1 MKVVIIEDQAEIV
14 EAVSMC
20 FEMRWPDTTVLS
32 TGEGNKGLELIEA
45 ELPDVV
51 ILDLGLPDIDGF
63 ELLRQ
68 VRRFFDMPII
78 ILTIR
83 NQKMDIVKGL
93 ELGAD
98 DYITK
103 PFDHIEF
110 LARVKALL
118 RRTSMP
124 QLKGN
129 IKPFQSGKLRIDFD
143 TREVSLGGEKVT
155 LTPIEYNLLQHLA
168 KNAGHVMPHHTLLEK
183 VWGAEY
189 TNATDYLKV
198 YVQRLRAKLYDNLSA
213 PQLILTERRVGYKLV
228 KSG

>member
-1 MKVVIIEDQAEIV
+1 MKAVIIEDQAETV
-14 EAVSMC
+14 EAISMC
-20 FEMRWPDTTVLS
+20 FELRWPDATVLS
-32 TGEGNKGLELIEA
+32 TGKGNKGLELIEA
-45 ELPDVV
+45 ELPDIVT
-51 ILDLGLPDIDGF
+51 LDLELPDIDGF

-68 VRRFFDMPII
+68 VRRSFDMPII
-78 ILTIR
+78 IVTVR

-110 LARVKALL
+110 LARVKAVL

-124 QLKGN
+124 QLRKN
-129 IKPFQSGKLRIDFD
+129 AEPFQSGKLRIDFD
-143 TREVSLGGEKVT
+143 SREVSLGGKKVT
-155 LTPIEYNLLQHLA
+155 LTPIEYNLLHYLA
-168 KNAGHVMPHHTLLEK
+168 KNAGHIMPHHALLEK
-183 VWGAEY
+183 VWGTEY

-198 YVQRLRAKLYDNLSA
+198 YVQRLRAKLCDNLSV

>member
-1 MKVVIIEDQAEIV
+1 MKVVIIDDQAEIV
-14 EAVSMC
+14 ESVSMC
-20 FEMRWPDTTVLS
+20 FELRWPDTTVLS

-51 ILDLGLPDIDGF
+51 ILDLELPDIDGF
-63 ELLRQ
+63 EVLRQ
-68 VRRFFDMPII
+68 IRLSFDMPII
-78 ILTIR
+78 IVTVR

-110 LARVKALL
+110 LARVKAVL

-129 IKPFQSGKLRIDFD
+129 NEPFQSGKLRIDFD
-143 TREVSLGGEKVT
+143 SREVSLGGEKVT
-155 LTPIEYNLLQHLA
+155 LTPIEFNLLHYLA
-168 KNAGHVMPHHTLLEK
+168 KNAGHIMPHHTLLEK
-183 VWGAEY
+183 VWGTEY

-198 YVQRLRAKLYDNLSA
+198 YVQRLRAKLCDNLSA

>member
-1 MKVVIIEDQAEIV
+1 MKAVIIEDQAETV
-14 EAVSMC
+14 EAISMC
-20 FEMRWPDTTVLS
+20 FELRWPDATVLS
-32 TGEGNKGLELIEA
+32 TGKGNKGLELIEA
-45 ELPDVV
+45 ELPDIVT
-51 ILDLGLPDIDGF
+51 LDLELPDIDGF

-68 VRRFFDMPII
+68 VRRSFDMPII
-78 ILTIR
+78 IVTAR

-110 LARVKALL
+110 LARVKAVL

-124 QLKGN
+124 QLRKN
-129 IKPFQSGKLRIDFD
+129 AEPFQSGKLQIDFD
-143 TREVSLGGEKVT
+143 SREVSLGGKKVT
-155 LTPIEYNLLQHLA
+155 LTPIEYNLLHYLA
-168 KNAGHVMPHHTLLEK
+168 KNAGHIMPHHALLEK
-183 VWGAEY
+183 VWGTEY

-198 YVQRLRAKLYDNLSA
+198 YVQRLRAKLCDNLSV

>member
-1 MKVVIIEDQAEIV
+1 MKAVIIEDQAETV
-14 EAVSMC
+14 EAISMC
-20 FEMRWPDTTVLS
+20 FELRWPDATVLS
-32 TGEGNKGLELIEA
+32 TGKGNKGLELIEA
-45 ELPDVV
+45 ELPDIVT
-51 ILDLGLPDIDGF
+51 LDLELPDIDGF

-68 VRRFFDMPII
+68 VRRSFDMPII
-78 ILTIR
+78 IVTVR
-83 NQKMDIVKGL
+83 NQKIDIVKGL

-110 LARVKALL
+110 LARVKAVL

-124 QLKGN
+124 QLRKN
-129 IKPFQSGKLRIDFD
+129 AEPFQSGKLRIDFD
-143 TREVSLGGEKVT
+143 SREVSLGGKKVT
-155 LTPIEYNLLQHLA
+155 LTPIEYNLLHYLA
-168 KNAGHVMPHHTLLEK
+168 KNAGHIMPHHALLEK
-183 VWGAEY
+183 VWGTEY

-198 YVQRLRAKLYDNLSA
+198 YVQRLRAKLCDNLSV

>member
-1 MKVVIIEDQAEIV
+1 MKVVIIEDQGEIV

-20 FEMRWPDTTVLS
+20 FELRWPDVTVLS

-45 ELPDVV
+45 ESPDVV

-68 VRRFFDMPII
+68 VRQFSDMPII
-78 ILTIR
+78 IVTVR

-110 LARVKALL
+110 LARVKAVL

-124 QLKGN
+124 QLKAN
-129 IKPFQSGKLRIDFD
+129 TEPFQSGKLRIDFD
-143 TREVSLGGEKVT
+143 TREVSLDGEKVT

-198 YVQRLRAKLYDNLSA
+198 YIQRLRAKLCDNLSA

>member
-1 MKVVIIEDQAEIV
+1 MKAVIIEDQAETV
-14 EAVSMC
+14 EAISMC
-20 FEMRWPDTTVLS
+20 FELRWPDATVLS
-32 TGEGNKGLELIEA
+32 TGKGNKGLELIEA
-45 ELPDVV
+45 ELPDIVT
-51 ILDLGLPDIDGF
+51 LDLELPDIDGF

-68 VRRFFDMPII
+68 VRRSFDMPII
-78 ILTIR
+78 IVTAR

-110 LARVKALL
+110 LARVKAVL

-124 QLKGN
+124 QLRKN
-129 IKPFQSGKLRIDFD
+129 AEPFQSGKLRIDFD
-143 TREVSLGGEKVT
+143 SREVSLGGKKVT
-155 LTPIEYNLLQHLA
+155 LTPIEYNLLHYLA
-168 KNAGHVMPHHTLLEK
+168 KNAGHIMPHHALLEK
-183 VWGAEY
+183 VWGTEY

-198 YVQRLRAKLYDNLSA
+198 YVQRLRAKLCDNLSV

>member
-20 FEMRWPDTTVLS
+20 FELRWPDATILS
-32 TGEGNKGLELIEA
+32 TGEGIKGLELIEA

-51 ILDLGLPDIDGF
+51 ILDLGLPDIEGC
-63 ELLRQ
+63 EVLRQ
-68 VRRFFDMPII
+68 IHLFSDVPII
-78 ILTIR
+78 VLTIR

-110 LARVKALL
+110 LARVKAVL

-124 QLKGN
+124 QLKRN
-129 IKPFQSGKLRIDFD
+129 TAPFQSGKLRIDFD
-143 TREVSLGGEKVT
+143 TREVSLSGEKVK
-155 LTPIEYNLLQHLA
+155 LTPIEYNLLRHLA
-168 KNAGHVMPHHTLLEK
+168 KNAGHVVSHQTLLEK

-198 YVQRLRAKLYDNLSA
+198 YIQRLRAKLFDNLSA
-213 PQLILTERRVGYKLV
+213 PDLILTERRVGYKLV
-228 KSG
+228 KSS

>member
-1 MKVVIIEDQAEIV
+1 MKVVIIEDQGEIV

-20 FEMRWPDTTVLS
+20 FELRWPDVTILS

-68 VRRFFDMPII
+68 VRQFSDMPII
-78 ILTIR
+78 IVTVR

-110 LARVKALL
+110 LARVKAVL

-124 QLKGN
+124 QLKAN
-129 IKPFQSGKLRIDFD
+129 TEPFQSGKLRIDFD
-143 TREVSLGGEKVT
+143 TREVSLDGEKVT

-189 TNATDYLKV
+189 TTATDYLKV
-198 YVQRLRAKLYDNLSA
+198 YIQRLRAKLCDNLSA

>member
-1 MKVVIIEDQAEIV
+1 MKVVIIEDQAELV

-20 FEMRWPDTTVLS
+20 FELRWPDVIILS
-32 TGEGNKGLELIEA
+32 TGEGIKGLELIEA
-45 ELPDVV
+45 ESPDVV

-63 ELLRQ
+63 EVLRQ
-68 VRRFFDMPII
+68 IHLFSDVPII
-78 ILTIR
+78 VLTVR
-83 NQKMDIVKGL
+83 NQKMDIVRGL

-110 LARVKALL
+110 LARVKAVL

-124 QLKGN
+124 QLKRN
-129 IKPFQSGKLRIDFD
+129 TEPFQSGKLRIDFD
-143 TREVSLGGEKVT
+143 TQEVSLGGEKMK

-168 KNAGHVMPHHTLLEK
+168 KNAGHVISHHALLDR
-183 VWGAEY
+183 VWGVEY

-198 YVQRLRAKLYDNLSA
+198 YIQRLRAKLCDNLSA
-213 PQLILTERRVGYKLV
+213 PELIVTEWRVGYKLA
-228 KSG
+228 KSS

>member
-20 FEMRWPDTTVLS
+20 FELRWPDTTVLS

-45 ELPDVV
+45 EFPDVV

-83 NQKMDIVKGL
+83 NQKIDIVKGL

-110 LARVKALL
+110 LARVKAVL
-118 RRTSMP
+118 RRTIMP
-124 QLKGN
+124 QFKEN
-129 IKPFQSGKLRIDFD
+129 TEPFQSGKLRIDFD
-143 TREVSLGGEKVT
+143 AREVSLGGKKIT
-155 LTPIEYNLLQHLA
+155 LTPIEYNLLQQLA
-168 KNAGHVMPHHTLLEK
+168 KNAGHIMPHHALLEK
-183 VWGAEY
+183 VWGTEY

-198 YVQRLRAKLYDNLSA
+198 YVQRLRAKLCDNLSA

>member
-1 MKVVIIEDQAEIV
+1 MKAVIIEDQAETV
-14 EAVSMC
+14 EAISMC
-20 FEMRWPDTTVLS
+20 FELRWPDATVLS
-32 TGEGNKGLELIEA
+32 TGKGNKGLELIEA
-45 ELPDVV
+45 ELPDIVT
-51 ILDLGLPDIDGF
+51 LGLELPDIDGF

-68 VRRFFDMPII
+68 VRRSFDMPII
-78 ILTIR
+78 IVTVR

-110 LARVKALL
+110 LARVKAVL

-124 QLKGN
+124 QLRKN
-129 IKPFQSGKLRIDFD
+129 AEPFQSGKLRIDFD
-143 TREVSLGGEKVT
+143 SREVSLGGKKVT
-155 LTPIEYNLLQHLA
+155 LTPIEYNLLHYLA
-168 KNAGHVMPHHTLLEK
+168 KNAGHIMPHHALLEK
-183 VWGAEY
+183 VWGTEY

-198 YVQRLRAKLYDNLSA
+198 YVQRLRAKLCDNLSV

>member
-1 MKVVIIEDQAEIV
+1 MKAVIIEDQAETV
-14 EAVSMC
+14 EAISMC
-20 FEMRWPDTTVLS
+20 FELRWPDATVLS
-32 TGEGNKGLELIEA
+32 TGKGNKGLELIEA
-45 ELPDVV
+45 ELPDIVT
-51 ILDLGLPDIDGF
+51 LDLELPDIDGF

-68 VRRFFDMPII
+68 VRRSFDMPII
-78 ILTIR
+78 IVTAR

-110 LARVKALL
+110 LARVKAVL

-124 QLKGN
+124 QLRKN
-129 IKPFQSGKLRIDFD
+129 AEPFQSGKLRIDFD
-143 TREVSLGGEKVT
+143 SREVSLGGKKVT
-155 LTPIEYNLLQHLA
+155 LTPIEYNLLHYLA
-168 KNAGHVMPHHTLLEK
+168 KNAGHIMPHHTLLEK
-183 VWGAEY
+183 VWGTEY

-198 YVQRLRAKLYDNLSA
+198 YVQRLRAKLCDNLSV